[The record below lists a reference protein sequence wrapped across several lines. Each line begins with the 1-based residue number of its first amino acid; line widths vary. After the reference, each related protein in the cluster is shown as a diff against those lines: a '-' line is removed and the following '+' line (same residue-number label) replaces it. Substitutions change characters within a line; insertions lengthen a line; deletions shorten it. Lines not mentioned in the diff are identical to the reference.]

1 MSTTSSESE
10 QLPEPAPPF
19 WVKQRQLK
27 LESVGTNYYRLSG
40 PNTEDAFVGLRKADN
55 GKYIAYVRTEQ
66 DGKDAAATEPEFTY
80 PADAWQA
87 AFELYREV
95 KVL

>member
-1 MSTTSSESE
+1 MSTTPSES

-27 LESVGTNYYRLSG
+27 LESVGTNYYKVFG
-40 PNTEDAFVGLRKADN
+40 PNTEDAFVGLRKAEN
-55 GKYIAYVRTEQ
+55 GKYLAYVRKEQ
-66 DGKDAAATEPEFTY
+66 EDKDTAATEPEFDY
-80 PADAWQA
+80 PVDAWHA
-87 AFELYREV
+87 AFELYRVV